1 MLLMLFVR
9 SSKRVLINLNNEAKG
24 LLARIMR
31 SRPERNRSVW
41 NRYAE
46 CSYSLGMFNPSTL
59 FEIAL
64 ISFRWVV

>member
-9 SSKRVLINLNNEAKG
+9 SSKRVLINLNNEQAKG
-24 LLARIMR
+24 LLAKIMR

-46 CSYSLGMFNPSTL
+46 CSCSLGMFSPSTH

-64 ISFRWVV
+64 ISFR